1 MKSLMHDYIDEF
13 PENIEEALQIVREV
27 KLTPKTIDNVVVCGM
42 GGSSIGGK
50 FIQTFFNNELKV
62 PLVLCQ
68 SYDLPAFVTD
78 KSLVVVSSSSGNT
91 EETVS
96 CLEHANVKKANVI
109 AVSSGGKII
118 EYSQDKG
125 IEFIQLPAR
134 KPPRTTLAYSII
146 ALTHIIDEL
155 RLVENDLTGKFDSIS
170 QFLKENQLEI
180 KNKAKEVSGQL
191 KGTNIV
197 IYSHN
202 KDEALAVRAKQ
213 QINENSK
220 QLCWYHVFPEMN
232 HNELVAWAGGNN
244 KFSVVILKSFD
255 WDEQNQ
261 KRLEF
266 SKDYIGRKTNKII
279 ELIGQGASRYE
290 RLFYLLHLIDWLSLF
305 LAEKNEVD
313 PVEIKV
319 IDSLKSF
326 LEND

>member
-50 FIQTFFNNELKV
+50 FIQSFFNNELKV

-78 KSLVVVSSSSGNT
+78 KSLVIVSSSSGNT

-96 CLEHANVKKANVI
+96 CLEQADVKKANVI

-118 EYSQDKG
+118 EYSQSKG
-125 IEFIQLPAR
+125 IEFIQVPAR

-155 RLVENDLTGKFDSIS
+155 RLVESDLTGKFDSIS
-170 QFLKENQLEI
+170 HFLKENQLEI
-180 KNKAKEVSGQL
+180 KNKAKEVAEQL
-191 KGTNIV
+191 KGSDIV
-197 IYSHN
+197 FYSHN

-232 HNELVAWAGGNN
+232 HNELVAWAGGSQR
-244 KFSVVILKSFD
+244 FSVVILKSFD
-255 WDEQNQ
+255 WDSQNQ
-261 KRLEF
+261 KRLDF
-266 SKDYIGRKTNKII
+266 SVDYIREKTDCVI
-279 ELIGQGASRYE
+279 ELEGKGSSRFE
-290 RLFYLLHLIDWLSLF
+290 RLFYLLHLIDWMSLF
-305 LAEKNEVD
+305 LAELNEVD
-313 PVEIKV
+313 PVEINI
-319 IDSLKSF
+319 IDKLKKK
-326 LEND
+326 LA